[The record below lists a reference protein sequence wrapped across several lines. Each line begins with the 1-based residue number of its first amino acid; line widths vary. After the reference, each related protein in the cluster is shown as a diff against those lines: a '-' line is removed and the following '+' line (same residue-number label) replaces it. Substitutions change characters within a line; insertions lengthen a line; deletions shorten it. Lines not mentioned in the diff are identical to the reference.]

1 MRKCNYLSHGLWT
14 RVLIHRRDKTKK
26 DDEKQLAELYKK
38 MQSKG
43 GLRRQAG
50 GYDGF
55 DMSDSEDEDEMRQRK
70 KRAAFQ
76 KQTNALLQD
85 QKVKTLA
92 GDAKKKAFF
101 NTMIEFADEGEYDY
115 LNMPEKEMDVDS
127 SQSQSQAQNQD
138 DIAIPDSQNLAASA
152 NSPLK
157 RKSQSSQ
164 KENRPPPNMRRTTA
178 SDALSRK
185 PLTADD
191 VKHSIS
197 ELIEDPRV
205 VIPDSQL
212 SDAEEDEEQAHT
224 SKQFSHRKPIIDR
237 LTLSRQSTVE
247 ESVASA
253 ESNLAFHNSTRVAA
267 APGFRI
273 PSLIRQATSNLSVS
287 SERSNSSGASASAPK
302 EAGIRRGGTGRSNIH
317 AQAREAERR
326 QLLEKKEGKRKEALR
341 KKVEGGRKRG
351 MRSVLSDLGGG
362 FE

>member
-1 MRKCNYLSHGLWT
+1 
-14 RVLIHRRDKTKK
+14 
-26 DDEKQLAELYKK
+26 

-43 GLRRQAG
+43 GLRRHAG

-55 DMSDSEDEDEMRQRK
+55 DMSDSEDEAEMRQRK

-85 QKVKTLA
+85 HKVKALA
-92 GDAKKKAFF
+92 DDAKKKAFF
-101 NTMIEFADEGEYDY
+101 KTLADFADEGEYDY
-115 LNMPEKEMDVDS
+115 LNMPEKEMEPDS
-127 SQSQSQAQNQD
+127 SESLSQIQND
-138 DIAIPDSQNLAASA
+138 DIAIPDSQNPSAST

-157 RKSQSSQ
+157 RKSESSQ
-164 KENRPPPNMRRTTA
+164 KENRPPPHMRRTVA
-178 SDALSRK
+178 SDTLSRK

-197 ELIEDPRV
+197 ELIEDPRI

-212 SDAEEDEEQAHT
+212 SDAEEDDEQVHMGEQ
-224 SKQFSHRKPIIDR
+224 SSHRKPIIDR
-237 LTLSRQSTVE
+237 LTLSRQSTLE
-247 ESVASA
+247 ESVVSA
-253 ESNLAFHNSTRVAA
+253 ESNLAFHNPTRTAA
-267 APGFRI
+267 GPGFRI

-287 SERSNSSGASASAPK
+287 SERSTGSGAAASAPK
-302 EAGIRRGGTGRSNIH
+302 EAGVRRGGTGRSNIH

-341 KKVEGGRKRG
+341 KKVEGGRRKG